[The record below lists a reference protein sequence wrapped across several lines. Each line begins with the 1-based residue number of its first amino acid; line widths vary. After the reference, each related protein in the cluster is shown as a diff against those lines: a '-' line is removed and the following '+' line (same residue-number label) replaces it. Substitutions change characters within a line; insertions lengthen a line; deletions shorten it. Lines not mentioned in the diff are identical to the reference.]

1 MGLIYIWL
9 QMKNEVLDLAQI
21 QSEHT
26 GNFSDKWSSYISI
39 YQEVLEPLRCKIGK
53 VLEIGVQNGGSL
65 EIWAKYFTGAK
76 LIVGCDIDPRCA
88 SLAFEDP
95 RIQVIVGDVNQSET
109 YRKIIGL
116 SENFDLI
123 IDDGSHNCA
132 DVIKTFLIYFSYLA
146 EGGTYIIEDL
156 VTSYWPAYNGGLD
169 EPTSSMNFLKKMADV
184 INYEH
189 WRTDTKIRDFFSQ
202 ALSSVG
208 MTLPDDFFA
217 GVHSITFMNSLC
229 IIKKAAP
236 EQNLLGPRTVVGN
249 FGPVEPGVVYLD
261 GTDAREIN

>member
-1 MGLIYIWL
+1 
-9 QMKNEVLDLAQI
+9 MKNEVPDLAHI
-21 QSEHT
+21 HSEHI
-26 GNFSDKWSSYISI
+26 GNFSDKWSSYVST
-39 YQEVLEPLRCKIGK
+39 YQEALEPVRFKIGT

-65 EIWAKYFTGAK
+65 EIWAKYFTRAG
-76 LIVGCDIDPRCA
+76 LIVGCDVDPRC
-88 SLAFEDP
+88 SVLAFEDP

-116 SENFDLI
+116 SESFDLI
-123 IDDGSHNCA
+123 IDDGSHISA
-132 DVIKTFLIYFSYLA
+132 DVIKTFLIYFGYLA
-146 EGGTYIIEDL
+146 DGGTYIIEDL
-156 VTSYWPAYNGGLD
+156 VTSYWPAYNGGLE
-169 EPTSSMNFLKKMADV
+169 EPTSSMSFLKKMADV

-208 MTLPDDFFA
+208 MKLPDDFFA

-236 EQNLLGPRTVVGN
+236 EKNLLGQRLVVGN
-249 FGPVEPGVVYLD
+249 FGPVEPGIAYLD
-261 GTDAREIN
+261 GTYATDIK